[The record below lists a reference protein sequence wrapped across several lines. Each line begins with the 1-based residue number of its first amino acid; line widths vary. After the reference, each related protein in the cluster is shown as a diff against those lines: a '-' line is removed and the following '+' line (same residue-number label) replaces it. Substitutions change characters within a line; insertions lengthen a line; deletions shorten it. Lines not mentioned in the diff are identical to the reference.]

1 MSSRLRIAIADD
13 ERDMRDY
20 FARILPR
27 LGHEIVAAAQNGREL
42 VERCHASRPDL
53 LILDIRM
60 PEMDGLQALEEICR
74 VQPLPAILVSAY
86 SDQDLVRRAEENYV
100 MAYLIKPVKQA
111 DLAPA
116 IALAM
121 RRFEQLEA
129 LKKEARDLRQSLED
143 RKLVERAKGLLVA
156 RLRVDEA
163 EAFRQLQK
171 RAMQTN
177 QKLVDAA
184 REVIAD
190 EGRLG

>member
-1 MSSRLRIAIADD
+1 MSSRLRIAIADN

-27 LGHEIVAAAQNGREL
+27 LGHEIVATAQNGREL

-60 PEMDGLQALEEICR
+60 PEMDGLQALQEICS
-74 VQPLPAILVSAY
+74 VHPVPAILVSAY

-100 MAYLIKPVKQA
+100 MAYLVKPVKQA
-111 DLAPA
+111 QLAPA
-116 IALAM
+116 ISLAM

-156 RLRVDEA
+156 RLHVDEA

-171 RAMQTN
+171 LAMQTSR
-177 QKLVDAA
+177 KLVDVA
-184 REVIAD
+184 RDIVGG
-190 EGRLG
+190 EGHG

>member
-1 MSSRLRIAIADD
+1 
-13 ERDMRDY
+13 MRDD

-27 LGHEIVAAAQNGREL
+27 LGHEIVVTASNGREL
-42 VERCHASRPDL
+42 VERCHATRPDL

-86 SDQDLVRRAEENYV
+86 SDRDLVRRAAENYV
-100 MAYLIKPVKQA
+100 MAYLVKPVKQA
-111 DLAPA
+111 ELAPA

-129 LKKEARDLRQSLED
+129 LKKETHDLRQSLQD
-143 RKLVERAKGLLVA
+143 RKVVERAKGLLVA
-156 RLRVDEA
+156 RLRVEES

-171 RAMQTN
+171 LAMQTN
-177 QKLVDAA
+177 RKLVDVA
-184 REVIAD
+184 REIVAG
-190 EGRLG
+190 EEKRG

>member
-1 MSSRLRIAIADD
+1 
-13 ERDMRDY
+13 MRDY

-27 LGHEIVAAAQNGREL
+27 LGHEIVATAQNGREL
-42 VERCHASRPDL
+42 VERCHATYPDL

-86 SDQDLVRRAEENYV
+86 SDRDLVQRAEENYV
-100 MAYLIKPVKQA
+100 MAYLLKPVKQGE
-111 DLAPA
+111 LSPA

-129 LKKEARDLRQSLED
+129 LKNEARELRQSLED

-156 RLRVDEA
+156 RRHVDEA
-163 EAFRQLQK
+163 EAFRELQK
-171 RAMQTN
+171 LAMQTN
-177 QKLVDAA
+177 RKLVDVA
-184 REVIAD
+184 REIVAG
-190 EGRLG
+190 EGR

>member
-1 MSSRLRIAIADD
+1 MFSRLRIAIADD

-42 VERCHASRPDL
+42 VERCHASHPDL

-100 MAYLIKPVKQA
+100 MAYLVKPVKQA
-111 DLAPA
+111 SSL
-116 IALAM
+116 
-121 RRFEQLEA
+121 RRSPWPCGVSNNS
-129 LKKEARDLRQSLED
+129 KP
-143 RKLVERAKGLLVA
+143 
-156 RLRVDEA
+156 
-163 EAFRQLQK
+163 
-171 RAMQTN
+171 
-177 QKLVDAA
+177 
-184 REVIAD
+184 
-190 EGRLG
+190 